1 MEIKLFTQ
9 PSCFYCKNIKDK
21 LTENNID
28 FIEVDITQE
37 ENRQEWNLVT
47 RMSGLGM
54 TPTVHFKDQI
64 WSPQRDF
71 TDPNSLVQRLKYF
84 IENPLPTPTEDE
96 KFMVLLNGIK
106 NLSLSIQKLH
116 QSVVNIQTKVN
127 TLTTVETKGT
137 PKILNE
143 ETTE

>member
-9 PSCFYCKNIKDK
+9 PTCFYCKNVKDK
-21 LTENNID
+21 LTENG
-28 FIEVDITQE
+28 IEFTEIDITQD
-37 ENRQEWNLVT
+37 ENRYGWNLVT

-54 TPTVHFKDQI
+54 TPTVQFKDQI

-106 NLSLSIQKLH
+106 NLSLSIQKTH
-116 QSVVNIQTKVN
+116 QSVVNIQGKLN
-127 TLTTVETKGT
+127 KLTQSVEPTNL
-137 PKILNE
+137 LNE
-143 ETTE
+143 KTTE